1 MKRIT
6 IPSSASVLL
15 LAAGLLAFA
24 GCSSTPPTR
33 VNTGPIAGR
42 SFSFVNLGLPPN
54 YAENR
59 AHIHALVQNAITR
72 NLAAKGVS
80 RATPGPGDITVAY
93 LIIIGNNA
101 TTSSIH
107 DYFGYGEDATALVE
121 KAHAAG
127 TSSRNP
133 NFFEAGTLVIDIIDS
148 RNFKLLKRN
157 YVVRPILR
165 NPAVEVRQARMQ
177 EAVDEA
183 LKDLRI
189 AN

>member
-1 MKRIT
+1 MKRNT
-6 IPSSASVLL
+6 NSSSATLWL
-15 LAAGLLAFA
+15 LAASLLALA
-24 GCSSTPPTR
+24 GCSSTPTK
-33 VNTGPIAGR
+33 VNTGAIPAR
-42 SFSFVNLGLPPN
+42 TFSFVNLGLPPD

-59 AHIHALVQNAITR
+59 AHIHALVQNAISR
-72 NLAAKGVS
+72 NLAAKGVARS
-80 RATPGPGDITVAY
+80 ASGPGDVTVAY
-93 LIIIGNNA
+93 LVILGNNA

-127 TSSRNP
+127 TGSKNP

-148 RNFKLLKRN
+148 RNYKLLKRN
-157 YVVRPILR
+157 YVTRSILR

-189 AN
+189 AF